1 MTTAPAPV
9 KTTTLKLNL
18 PEDASTIAHHLSK
31 GDSRMVANPNP
42 LMGMMETA
50 AASGD
55 LDMMR
60 AIIEMRDGED
70 RRAAVREFNVAFAKA
85 QAEFPII
92 PKRGRGHN
100 NIQYA
105 RVEDILQA
113 VQPILSK
120 YGLSVRHTSDTKNG
134 VKVTATL
141 SHISGH
147 AEHDEFIAGPDTSG
161 SKNAIQAIKSAITY
175 ARRSTLENLLG
186 LASHG
191 EDDDAF
197 LTGVTDDAAHHL
209 DAINAAK
216 TLDELTKVK
225 TDITRDTKLSGD
237 DRKAVESDFKARW
250 FAVNKGADNA

>member
-1 MTTAPAPV
+1 MTTETEQTA
-9 KTTTLKLNL
+9 TLKLSL
-18 PEDASTIAHHLSK
+18 PRDASTVAHHPSEDLP
-31 GDSRMVANPNP
+31 MAHLNP

-50 AASGD
+50 AVAGD

-70 RRAAVREFNVAFAKA
+70 RRAAAREFNIAFAKA

-120 YGLSVRHTSDTKNG
+120 YGLSVRHASDTQGG

-141 SHISGH
+141 SHVSGH
-147 AEHDEFIAGPDTSG
+147 AEHDEFVASPDTSG

-197 LTGVTDDAAHHL
+197 ASGDTPIMAEWREKIGE
-209 DAINAAK
+209 AK
-216 TLDELTKVK
+216 SVDTLDTLRANLMASTEVTATERVTIGHVWTAKRK
-225 TDITRDTKLSGD
+225 TFPAS
-237 DRKAVESDFKARW
+237 AA
-250 FAVNKGADNA
+250 